1 MQDKSHKWLL
11 AAQAQMKT
19 CQVNHLQKVFFY
31 YPDRKLL
38 GAKYIDFKPR
48 GREDRGGREWDFGI
62 IRVKLLYIGRLNN
75 KVLLYS
81 TGDYSQHPVTNHNGK
96 NMKKN
101 THTHT
106 HICN

>member
-1 MQDKSHKWLL
+1 MWNVKYDTNQCIYNTKTDSQTQRRDLWL
-11 AAQAQMKT
+11 
-19 CQVNHLQKVFFY
+19 
-31 YPDRKLL
+31 
-38 GAKYIDFKPR
+38 PR

-106 HICN
+106 HTYVTESLCCTEEINATL